1 MDNIR
6 GFD

>member
-6 GFD
+6 Y